1 MLAFIAVAM
10 QEIRVPVSLVARL
23 LFIPSNSQRQE
34 LWRAPCN
41 GNKERLQRLLV
52 MARISEVRTEE
63 EKCRY

>member
-23 LFIPSNSQRQE
+23 LFIPSNSQQQE
-34 LWRAPCN
+34 LWGAPCN

-52 MARISEVRTEE
+52 IARISEVRTEE